1 MSIYRQLDRTLRV
14 VMDYL
19 VPPAGKK
26 LTDIAFR
33 HMAIFGKPGSGKTST
48 GLALAYIAHHLMAER
63 QPTLRNYIIRS
74 YKLSDALRTVKKLKP
89 PKYSSFFII
98 IDDAE
103 RYALSYS
110 TRSKAVSELILAHD
124 LIRHLLRT
132 CGVEVGVVQL
142 LYLTQ
147 RFKNLLIL
155 CRNADIIGFKA
166 TTITDLTERDL
177 MYKIIGKTYTHQL
190 LKLNY
195 YLDTSW
201 NEAFKGLTLFK
212 LPQNRIR
219 WGLVPYIPQE
229 RLFEEFDGIYKDNII
244 EFQEKKKREV
254 EERVLERDRE
264 VDREIETI
272 MKEKLYTASEVA
284 RILNVYPSTVIKYIE
299 RGKLKAYRV
308 GGVYKIPHFALIEF
322 LERAK
327 TEVENK
333 IKVPLISQSK
343 RRG

>member
-1 MSIYRQLDRTLRV
+1 MSIYYQLDRTLRR

-19 VPPAGKK
+19 VPPPDKR

-74 YKLSDALRTVKKLKP
+74 YRLSDALRIVKKLKP
-89 PKYSSFFII
+89 PKASSFFII

-124 LIRHLLRT
+124 LVRHLLRS

-177 MYKIIGKTYTHQL
+177 MYKILGKTYTHQL

-201 NEAFKGLTLFK
+201 HEDFKGLTLFK
-212 LPQNRIR
+212 LQDGRIR
-219 WGLVPYIPQE
+219 WGLVPYVPQE
-229 RLFEEFDGIYKDNII
+229 RFFEEFDGVYKDTII
-244 EFQEKKKREV
+244 ELQEKKKREV
-254 EERVLERDRE
+254 EEEIYERE
-264 VDREIETI
+264 VDSEIEGI
-272 MKEKLYTASEVA
+272 VKEKLYSVSEVA
-284 RILNVYPSTVIKYIE
+284 KMLNRSPRTVLKYIE
-299 RGKLKAYRV
+299 RGILKAYLI
-308 GGVYKIPHFALIEF
+308 GGKYAIPDSAFKDFVKKQIYNTSRE
-322 LERAK
+322 
-327 TEVENK
+327 
-333 IKVPLISQSK
+333 IKPTPLAQ
-343 RRG
+343 

>member
-1 MSIYRQLDRTLRV
+1 MSIYYQLDRTLRR

-19 VPPAGKK
+19 VPPPDKK
-26 LTDIAFR
+26 LRDIAFR

-74 YKLSDALRTVKKLKP
+74 YRLSDALRRIKRLKP
-89 PKYSSFFII
+89 PKASSFFII

-103 RYALSYS
+103 RYALSYG
-110 TRSKAVSELILAHD
+110 RGKAIADLILAHD
-124 LIRHLLRT
+124 LIRHLLKS
-132 CGVEVGVVQL
+132 CGVEVGIVQL

-177 MYKIIGKTYTHQL
+177 MYKILGKTYTHQL

-201 NEAFKGLTLFK
+201 HEDFKGLTLFK
-212 LPQNRIR
+212 LQDGRIR
-219 WGLVPYIPQE
+219 WGLVPYVPYGVFI
-229 RLFEEFDGIYKDNII
+229 EEFDGTFVDVIIQVQERERKRAEEEMLEEKDGRLDNI
-244 EFQEKKKREV
+244 FRE
-254 EERVLERDRE
+254 R
-264 VDREIETI
+264 
-272 MKEKLYTASEVA
+272 LYCIPEVA
-284 RILNVYPSTVIKYIE
+284 KRLNVSYITIYRAIK
-299 RGKLKAYRV
+299 RGELKAYQIGDTYR
-308 GGVYKIPHFALIEF
+308 IPESSL
-322 LERAK
+322 LEYLRK
-327 TEVENK
+327 RKCLEEN
-333 IKVPLISQSK
+333 
-343 RRG
+343 